1 MRFFAGGDRSVR
13 GYGYQSIGPRNS
25 YDRVIGGKNLLVG
38 STEFE
43 HYFTRNW
50 GMAAFV
56 DAGNAFSGT
65 DYRPVIGAGLG
76 VRWRSPVGMIRVDL
90 GTPIHNSREH
100 GIQLHLVIGPDL

>member
-1 MRFFAGGDRSVR
+1 VR

-25 YDRVIGGKNLLVG
+25 TDRVIGGKNLLVA
-38 STEFE
+38 SSEIE

-65 DYRPVIGAGLG
+65 DYRPKIGAGLG
-76 VRWRSPVGMIRVDL
+76 LRWRSPVGMIRVDL
-90 GTPIHNSREH
+90 GTPIHDDRAH